1 MLKKIIDH
9 RGLYP
14 TEQRIP
20 NQDIRSRLAVFA
32 AQAAANFNLEV
43 KLVLTKKTFNDV
55 NIEVIPARKA

>member
-1 MLKKIIDH
+1 MLKEIIDH

-14 TEQRIP
+14 AEQCIP

-32 AQAAANFNLEV
+32 AQASAYFNLEV
-43 KLVLTKKTFNDV
+43 KFVVANKPFNDI